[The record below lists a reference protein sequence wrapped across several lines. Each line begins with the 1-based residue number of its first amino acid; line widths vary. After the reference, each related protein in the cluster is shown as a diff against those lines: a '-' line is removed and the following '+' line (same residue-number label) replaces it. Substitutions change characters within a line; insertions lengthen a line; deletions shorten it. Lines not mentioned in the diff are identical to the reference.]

1 MKILTY
7 HYDSSTHVNTYSTNF
22 IPFINMNTTELDNF
36 SITNKSDLDKL
47 SDAYEGNLLNY
58 FYGFT
63 PEESRKFN
71 KLKRQVRRSK

>member
-1 MKILTY
+1 
-7 HYDSSTHVNTYSTNF
+7 
-22 IPFINMNTTELDNF
+22 MNKSELDNF
-36 SITNKSDLDKL
+36 SITNESDLDKL

-71 KLKRQVRRSK
+71 KLKKQTRRTK

>member
-1 MKILTY
+1 
-7 HYDSSTHVNTYSTNF
+7 
-22 IPFINMNTTELDNF
+22 MNTTELDNF

-63 PEESRKFN
+63 PEESKQFN
-71 KLKRQVRRSK
+71 KQQKQIRRGK

>member
-1 MKILTY
+1 
-7 HYDSSTHVNTYSTNF
+7 
-22 IPFINMNTTELDNF
+22 MNKTELDNF
-36 SITNKSDLDKL
+36 SITNQSDLDKL

-71 KLKRQVRRSK
+71 KLKRQIKRRK

>member
-1 MKILTY
+1 MVSLMSQITLY
-7 HYDSSTHVNTYSTNF
+7 IYNNTKQIHPQFF
-22 IPFINMNTTELDNF
+22 IMNQTELDNF

-71 KLKRQVRRSK
+71 KLKRQIKRRK

>member
-1 MKILTY
+1 MVSLMRIITLYIYNNTKQILLQF
-7 HYDSSTHVNTYSTNF
+7 F
-22 IPFINMNTTELDNF
+22 IMNTSELDNF

-71 KLKRQVRRSK
+71 KLKRQIRRTK

>member
-1 MKILTY
+1 MVSLMSQITLY
-7 HYDSSTHVNTYSTNF
+7 IYNNTKQIYPQFF
-22 IPFINMNTTELDNF
+22 IMNQTELDNF

-71 KLKRQVRRSK
+71 KLKRQIKRSK

>member
-1 MKILTY
+1 
-7 HYDSSTHVNTYSTNF
+7 
-22 IPFINMNTTELDNF
+22 MNKTELDNF
-36 SITNKSDLDKL
+36 SITNQSDIDKL

-71 KLKRQVRRSK
+71 KLKRQIKRSK

>member
-1 MKILTY
+1 MVSLMSQITLY
-7 HYDSSTHVNTYSTNF
+7 IYNNTKQIHPQFF
-22 IPFINMNTTELDNF
+22 IMNQTELDNF

>member
-1 MKILTY
+1 
-7 HYDSSTHVNTYSTNF
+7 
-22 IPFINMNTTELDNF
+22 MNQTELDNF

-63 PEESRKFN
+63 PEESKQFN
-71 KLKRQVRRSK
+71 KQQKKDKQYCYKPYRTIHNY

>member
-1 MKILTY
+1 
-7 HYDSSTHVNTYSTNF
+7 
-22 IPFINMNTTELDNF
+22 MNQTELDNF

-58 FYGFT
+58 FCGLT

-71 KLKRQVRRSK
+71 KLKKQTRRTK